1 MENPFRIFLVLAF
14 CVCAS
19 AFASSPAPSDEEA
32 AVALYKARCAACHG
46 EDGRPKGIAKN
57 AAVFTDEAWK
67 NSTSLDEVARVI
79 SQGRS
84 KMPGFAS
91 KLTPEEIRALAAYVL
106 AMKSPS

>member
-1 MENPFRIFLVLAF
+1 MAKNPSRIFLALAF
-14 CVCAS
+14 CAGV
-19 AFASSPAPSDEEA
+19 FASSAARSDEQA
-32 AVALYKARCAACHG
+32 VVALYKARCAACHG
-46 EDGRPKGIAKN
+46 ENGRPKGIAKN

-67 NSTSLDEVARVI
+67 NSTSLDEVAQVI